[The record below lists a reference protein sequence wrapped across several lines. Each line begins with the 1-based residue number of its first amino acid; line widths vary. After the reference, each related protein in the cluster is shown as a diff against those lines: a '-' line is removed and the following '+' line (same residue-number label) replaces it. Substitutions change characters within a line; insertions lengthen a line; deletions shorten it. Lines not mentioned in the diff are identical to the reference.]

1 MAPQRD
7 WYTTDYYKVL
17 GVSDTATDKELRRA
31 YRKLAKQYHPD
42 SNPGSEDRFKA
53 VSAAYDVLG
62 DPDKRKEYDEVRRL
76 GPLSNLGGFGGGG
89 GGAGNGNF
97 NFRIDD
103 LSDIFGGLFGRGR
116 QNAGG
121 RGAPGSGTG
130 PRRGRDLEAE
140 LHLTFEEAV
149 EGAVTTVNVTSGT
162 RCSTCGGSGSRPGSN
177 PVMCSRCGG
186 LGVLNDNQ
194 GMFSLSSPCPE
205 CQGRGTK
212 VVDPCKNCNGTGLE
226 QRQRQVKVRIPA
238 GVEDA
243 QRIRVKGRGEP
254 GGNGGPAGDLFVVV
268 HVAPHPIFGRKGR
281 NLTLTVPITYPEAT
295 LGGAITVPSLTE
307 PVTLKIPAG
316 TRQGRTFRVKGRG
329 ITTASSTG
337 DLLVTVDVVVPAHL
351 NDDQRKAVE
360 ALAKTLDES
369 PRQHLGV

>member
-17 GVSDTATDKELRRA
+17 GVSETATDKELRRA

-42 SNPGSEDRFKA
+42 SNPGSEDKFKS

-62 DPDKRKEYDEVRRL
+62 DADKRKEYDEVRRL
-76 GPLSNLGGFGGGG
+76 GPLSGLGGFGGGG
-89 GGAGNGNF
+89 SAGANNGGF
-97 NFRIDD
+97 NFRVDD
-103 LSDIFGGLFGRGR
+103 ISDIFGGLFGRGR
-116 QNAGG
+116 QSSSG
-121 RGAPGSGTG
+121 RGSPGTG
-130 PRRGRDLEAE
+130 PRRGHDLEAE
-140 LHLTFEEAV
+140 LHLSFQEAV
-149 EGAVTTVNVTSGT
+149 DGAVTTVNVMSGT
-162 RCSTCGGSGSRPGSN
+162 RCSTCGGSGSRPGTS
-177 PVMCSRCGG
+177 PVVCPRCGG

-205 CQGRGTK
+205 CGGRGTK
-212 VVDPCKNCNGTGLE
+212 IVDPCPTCHGTGLE

-238 GVEDA
+238 GVEHG

-254 GGNGGPAGDLFVVV
+254 GANGGPAGDLFVTV
-268 HVAPHPIFGRKGR
+268 HVQAHPLFGRKGR
-281 NLTLTVPITYPEAT
+281 NLTLTVPVTYPEAT
-295 LGGAITVPSLTE
+295 LGSAITVPSLSG
-307 PVTLKIPAG
+307 PVTLKVPAG
-316 TRQGRTFRVKGRG
+316 TRQGRTFRVKGKG
-329 ITTASSTG
+329 IASGSSTG

-351 NDDQRKAVE
+351 TDEQRKAVE

>member
-17 GVSDTATDKELRRA
+17 AVSETATDKELRRA

-62 DPDKRKEYDEVRRL
+62 DPEKRKEYDEVRRL

-89 GGAGNGNF
+89 GGAGSGGSF
-97 NFRIDD
+97 NFHIDD

-116 QNAGG
+116 QSSAG
-121 RGAPGSGTG
+121 RTAPGSG
-130 PRRGRDLEAE
+130 PRRGHDLEAE
-140 LHLTFEEAV
+140 LHLSFQEAV
-149 EGAVTTVNVTSGT
+149 DGAVTTVNVVSGT
-162 RCSTCGGSGSRPGSN
+162 RCSTCGGTGSRPGTA
-177 PVMCSRCGG
+177 PVMCPRCGG
-186 LGVLNDNQ
+186 LGVINDNQ

-212 VVDPCKNCNGTGLE
+212 IVDPCPTCNGTGLE

-238 GVEDA
+238 GVEDG

-254 GGNGGPAGDLFVVV
+254 GANGGPAGDLFVIV
-268 HVAPHPIFGRKGR
+268 HVAAHPLFGRKGR
-281 NLTLTVPITYPEAT
+281 NLTITVPITYPEAT
-295 LGGAITVPSLTE
+295 LGSAITVPSLTG
-307 PVTLKIPAG
+307 PVTLKIPSG

-329 ITTASSTG
+329 ITTGSSTG

-351 NDDQRKAVE
+351 NEEQRKAVE
-360 ALAKTLDES
+360 ALARTLDES